1 MKKHKEV
8 SLREFQRLIKNK
20 YVQEYLKQEY
30 QVSCDYKIPL
40 AGGSNVDGSRY
51 FIHPDLPLE
60 DRHPVL
66 LHERYEKAFREA
78 LGMKH
83 DRAHALATLGEKQV
97 VRDWASYKKRIVR
110 AVSGK
115 SEKLPRDFDYMMEKP
130 EEDCGAD
137 IRGD

>member
-51 FIHPDLPLE
+51 FIHPDLSLG

-78 LGMKH
+78 LEMKH
-83 DRAHALATLGEKQV
+83 DQAHALATLGEKQV
-97 VRDWASYKKRIVR
+97 VKDWDAYKKRVGR
-110 AVSGK
+110 VVSEK
-115 SEKLPRDFDYMMEKP
+115 SDKLPRDFDYMMEKP
-130 EEDCGAD
+130 EENRGAD